1 MLPCTAEALLYH
13 WKASSVEH
21 LGSMCL
27 AQKHSERYFL
37 GGGQSVFQS
46 PPLCNMLRSA
56 WLISSSNTPHIC
68 AATMTGVEQ
77 FTSHGSLCILLLR
90 GHGSVQS
97 VFYCCRQKHTCT
109 SGLFSMCLCVWFV
122 YVWFV
127 CMCVCVCICK
137 NEHLSYLHFHD
148 CASVPSMLVLNV
160 ILIQALLSFLLW
172 QNRPVCLRFIFYCIH
187 FNFHNLYSKSNSII
201 V

>member
-97 VFYCCRQKHTCT
+97 VFYCSRQKHTCT

-127 CMCVCVCICK
+127 CMCVCVCVSVKMNTYLICISTTV
-137 NEHLSYLHFHD
+137 LVFLACWYLMLFWSRHCYHFFYD
-148 CASVPSMLVLNV
+148 RIDLFVSGLYFTVFT
-160 ILIQALLSFLLW
+160 LIFTTFTQKVTAL
-172 QNRPVCLRFIFYCIH
+172 
-187 FNFHNLYSKSNSII
+187 
-201 V
+201 